1 MVRSVAFPRV
11 ETLHICYYTFVV
23 IELVKFVKFRHSPL
37 NLSMHLFR
45 NSISSGAIS
54 IIQKHALFLSV

>member
-23 IELVKFVKFRHSPL
+23 IELVKFMKFRHSPL
-37 NLSMHLFR
+37 NLYMHLL
-45 NSISSGAIS
+45 ISSSAIS